1 MTQREPGRERPTR
14 PRSPYL
20 NPAMA
25 AAWLGISP
33 RALQAHRSNGTGPR
47 FRRHFR
53 NIRYHI
59 DDLDAWSRATA
70 RTSARRKGSTP

>member
-53 NIRYHI
+53 NLMR
-59 DDLDAWSRATA
+59 
-70 RTSARRKGSTP
+70 